1 MGSYR
6 VIADWGA
13 GYLMMM
19 MMMLMMLMM
28 MDGDGDRDDDNN
40 DDAAYHNYHKNL
52 HDMTCNDDND

>member
-19 MMMLMMLMM
+19 MMMMLMM
-28 MDGDGDRDDDNN
+28 MDGDRDDDNN

-52 HDMTCNDDND
+52 HDMTYNDDND